1 VTHEPIV
8 SAVPELGTERIR
20 LRPWRAVDA
29 AALVRAWHDPDIIA
43 GSSPP
48 PDRSLEAARRW
59 IEGVDERRRAG
70 LALDLV
76 IAGDADTVWG
86 EVGLSQ
92 IDPEQRT
99 AVIGW
104 WVAADRRGSGV
115 ATEAVT
121 LLTRWALGG
130 GRLRALLALIGT
142 DNPASSRVATRAGY
156 APLDPLRNPQ
166 PPARGS
172 TPSVWYVAHST
183 VKRVP

>member
-1 VTHEPIV
+1 MTNDPIV
-8 SAVPELGTERIR
+8 LAVPDLGTERVR

-29 AALVRAWHDPDIIA
+29 PALVRAWHDPDIIA
-43 GSSPP
+43 GSTPP

-76 IAGDADTVWG
+76 IAGDTDTVWG
-86 EVGLSQ
+86 EVGLAQ
-92 IDPEQRT
+92 IDPERRA

-121 LLTRWALGG
+121 LLTRWALEP
-130 GRLRALLALIGT
+130 GRLRALFARIGV
-142 DNPASSRVATRAGY
+142 DNPTSASVATRAGY
-156 APLDPLRNPQ
+156 TPLEPPRNPQ
-166 PPARGS
+166 PRARGS